1 MITFNY
7 RRQSRLARKKRED
20 FEVCGTNLQVS
31 THAASGP
38 VAIPVEVVERRI
50 YLIRGHKVM
59 VDSDLADLY
68 QVATGNLNLAVRRN
82 ADRFPEDFMFQLT
95 EGEFEILSLQTAISR
110 WGGRRYLPFAFT
122 EHGVAMLSAVLKSK
136 RAVQMSILV
145 VRAFVRLR
153 EMLASNKDLAA
164 RMEKL
169 EAVQKDHASVINI
182 LAEEIDTL
190 RMPVTL
196 PAARRIGFK
205 AG

>member
-1 MITFNY
+1 MI
-7 RRQSRLARKKRED
+7 
-20 FEVCGTNLQVS
+20 
-31 THAASGP
+31 
-38 VAIPVEVVERRI
+38 
-50 YLIRGHKVM
+50 
-59 VDSDLADLY
+59 DSDLADLY

-82 ADRFPEDFMFQLT
+82 AERFPEDFMFQLT
-95 EGEFEILSLQTAISR
+95 AEELEILSLQTAISR

-122 EHGVAMLSAVLKSK
+122 EHGIAMLSAVLKSK

-190 RMPVTL
+190 RMPLPL
-196 PAARRIGFK
+196 PAARRIGFT
-205 AG
+205 AD